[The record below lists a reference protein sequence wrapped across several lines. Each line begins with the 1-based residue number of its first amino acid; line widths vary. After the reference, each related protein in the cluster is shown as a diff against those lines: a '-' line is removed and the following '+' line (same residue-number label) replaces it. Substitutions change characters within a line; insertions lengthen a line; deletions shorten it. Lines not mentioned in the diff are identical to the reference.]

1 MDYYDPRFEL
11 VLSPGDVFCWKDE
24 TYCVSG
30 SPLGYGGTAV
40 IYPLCQ
46 AGGADGLFALKEC
59 FPAMDASD
67 GGFFR
72 ENGVIR
78 ACDPD
83 AQRRLDSAR
92 RAWEKEI
99 RISQRLNMVCHS
111 ALDVWSRES
120 ITADS
125 ITTGGQTYRLGQ
137 DYNSR
142 EGQLFLLRREDTRGA
157 FLSRVLACSGGPNLY
172 FCVQIIQKVLFALQQ
187 FHNAGILHGDL
198 HPDNVYLA
206 DFLQSSGQ
214 FSAVKLADLSSAQ
227 ELANGRAERPLE
239 DILVRP
245 GFRPPES
252 YVKSGE
258 TVLLTPAYDLY
269 QVGRL
274 LLYMI
279 SGSDYL
285 DGSRRDTLYLNPD
298 LVAYLP
304 EERDLIRL
312 GCPYYVQEQVQAF
325 VQRLLEETPGRR
337 FKTVQEAMAELEP
350 LLEKLRPQ
358 PAIFSGD
365 LPALNQ
371 DQLLPRTQQVKQLLQ
386 KFNRNNRVCFV
397 SCMGGM
403 GKTVFA
409 LQAAATWNKRG
420 GRAFFISFPGD
431 IVELFTQSIAFSLT
445 SQLQSQVFDQNPS
458 EREICRRILNLLD
471 TLTEDDLLIIDDLY
485 AEQKTLPQLLGED
498 LDQEWKRDLFRQLC
512 RKKCRILITTRY
524 RPQDLTQYSSYELLP
539 LEEAQLK
546 QLMCLICPA
555 ARQEQEQDLLALIR
569 EVDRTTIMVRM
580 MASLMRRMHYSAR
593 EILAKLR
600 SGTLDT
606 TPVLQDVKGRVENR
620 SIAAHLKAL
629 FDLGHLGKWEKKE
642 LCYALLMGKTG
653 LPYQLF
659 RQACLAC
666 APGAEKEQAALALSN
681 LMDLEYLK
689 KGEDRLLSIHALI
702 RMTARETLLA
712 DDGQTSWFSGEIL
725 SFFRAVWKE
734 GGSSDTRYVPA
745 QTLQQVLEF
754 CEGARAAAVQW
765 QAGKAV
771 CAEVLFRTG
780 QLLQAL
786 GLYGRAQGVL
796 GQAGALYR
804 ALSPAAA
811 GDAALQSSYAQLLM
825 AQAKNVVRWKDL
837 NQFPQAVSYAETA
850 QAILEK
856 NGLAESYLGVKVL
869 AVLGRL
875 CGESQHDDLQEL
887 YYAQAFALAERLYRE
902 QPSSF
907 KNKLT
912 LADAYTNCSW
922 NWLHKNRFAE
932 AYQGSQQAIRL
943 YEELME
949 ESEQQLL
956 LSNFSE
962 QAHGRS
968 RLLAAAGAYN
978 MNADSARALRLAE
991 PGERWK
997 LRQAEKEALEKSMQL
1012 RSVLPQDHPL
1022 LVFQYQRLARFQC
1035 EEAFPPFAD
1044 DFQREQWEKGIQL
1057 FQKALQIQS
1066 GPNLYTENK
1075 DRASLLLE
1083 LAEAYQRAAKA
1094 VLLNA
1099 VPRSDTTSQ
1108 SDALTW
1114 LQQAE
1119 SALGEAAS
1127 MSALSR
1133 PRQTARER
1141 LVLLYKTFCF
1151 IPSFS
1156 FVPNPKFSFLWT
1168 DDSFYQSLL
1177 QDLPS
1182 STSNSC
1188 LAME

>member
-1 MDYYDPRFEL
+1 MNDADPRCQFL
-11 VLSPGDVFCWKDE
+11 LNPGDALCWKGDRYFI
-24 TYCVSG
+24 TG
-30 SPLGYGGTAV
+30 APLGAGGTAV
-40 IYPLCQ
+40 LYPLRRE
-46 AGGADGLFALKEC
+46 GGADGIFALKEC
-59 FPAMDASD
+59 FPALD
-67 GGFFR
+67 GLDSGFSR
-72 ENGVIR
+72 ANGVIR
-78 ACDPD
+78 AGDAG

-92 RAWEKEI
+92 KDWEKEV
-99 RISQRLNMVCHS
+99 RLSQKINVVSHA
-111 ALDVWSRES
+111 ALDAWSSEP
-120 ITADS
+120 ITAES
-125 ITTGGQTYRLGQ
+125 ITTGGQTYRVDR
-137 DYNSR
+137 DYQAG
-142 EGQLFLLRREDTRGA
+142 EGKLFLLRREDRRGM
-157 FLSRVLACSGGPNLY
+157 FLGKVLASGGVFDLY
-172 FCVQIIQKVLFALQQ
+172 GCLKITQKVLFALAQ
-187 FHNAGILHGDL
+187 FHRAGILHGDL

-206 DFLQSSGQ
+206 DFDPASGR
-214 FSAVKLADLSSAQ
+214 FSAVKLADLGSAQ
-227 ELANGRAERPLE
+227 ELTGGRAERPLE
-239 DILVRP
+239 EIYVRP

-252 YVKSGE
+252 YGE
-258 TVLLTPAYDLY
+258 PGDKVLLTPAYDLY

-274 LLYMI
+274 LLDMI

-285 DGSRRDTLYLNPD
+285 DSSGGDRLHLNPG
-298 LVAYLP
+298 LVSFLP
-304 EERDLIRL
+304 KERDLARL
-312 GCPYYVQEQVQAF
+312 GCPNHLQGEVQRF
-325 VQRLLEETPGRR
+325 VQHLLAENPFQRYQSAE
-337 FKTVQEAMAELEP
+337 EAMAQLEP
-350 LLEKLRPQ
+350 LVQKLCPQ
-358 PAIFSGD
+358 PTVFSSA

-371 DQLLPRTQQVKQLLQ
+371 DQMVPRPEQVRQLL
-386 KFNRNNRVCFV
+386 KKIDRGNHVCFV
-397 SCMGGM
+397 FCIGGM

-409 LQAAATWNKRG
+409 LQAAAAWNKRG
-420 GRAFFISFPGD
+420 GRAFFVSFPGSM
-431 IVELFTQSIAFSLT
+431 VELFTRSLAFSLT
-445 SQLQSQVFDQNPS
+445 SQLQSQVFDRNPS
-458 EREICRRILNLLD
+458 EQELCCRVLNLLD

-485 AEQKTLPQLLGED
+485 AEQKTLPQLVG
-498 LDQEWKRDLFRQLC
+498 QELEPAWKRDLFPQLC
-512 RKKCRILITTRY
+512 QKKCSILITTRY

-956 LSNFSE
+956 LSDFSE

-1057 FQKALQIQS
+1057 FQKALRIQS
-1066 GPNLYTENK
+1066 GPNFCTENK
-1075 DRASLLLE
+1075 DRAALLLE
-1083 LAEAYQRAAKA
+1083 LAKAYQQAAKA
-1094 VLLNA
+1094 ALLEGA
-1099 VPRSDTTSQ
+1099 ASPD
-1108 SDALTW
+1108 DALGW
-1114 LQQAE
+1114 LREAE
-1119 SALGEAAS
+1119 SALGEAAG
-1127 MSALSR
+1127 MSGLSR
-1133 PRQTARER
+1133 PRQAAREG
-1141 LVLLYKTFCF
+1141 LVVLYRTFCP
-1151 IPSFS
+1151 IASCS
-1156 FVPNPKFSFLWT
+1156 FVPDRRFFPLWQ
-1168 DDSFYQSLL
+1168 DSPFFRNLL
-1177 QDLPS
+1177 QDLPGS
-1182 STSNSC
+1182 APGSRP
-1188 LAME
+1188 AIE

>member
-1 MDYYDPRFEL
+1 MNDSDLRSKFL
-11 VLSPGDVFCWKDE
+11 LNPGDALSWKGN
-24 TYCVSG
+24 TYFISG
-30 SPLGYGGTAV
+30 APLGFGGTAV
-40 IYPLCQ
+40 VYPLCQ
-46 AGGADGLFALKEC
+46 AGVADGIFALKEC

-72 ENGVIR
+72 KNGVIC

-83 AQRRLDSAR
+83 AQRQLDSAR
-92 RAWEKEI
+92 RDWEKEI
-99 RISQRLNMVCHS
+99 RLSQRINVVSHA
-111 ALDVWSRES
+111 ALDVWNSEP

-125 ITTGGQTYRLGQ
+125 ITTGGQTYRVDQ
-137 DYNSR
+137 DYQAS
-142 EGQLFLLRREDTRGA
+142 EGKLFFLRREDRRGT
-157 FLSRVLACSGGPNLY
+157 FLGRVLASGRVFDLY
-172 FCVQIIQKVLFALQQ
+172 SCLLIIQKVLFALQQ
-187 FHNAGILHGDL
+187 FHHAGILHGDI
-198 HPDNVYLA
+198 HPDNVYIA
-206 DFLQSSGQ
+206 DFNSVSGR
-214 FSAVKLADLSSAQ
+214 FSAVKLADLSSSQ
-227 ELANGRAERPLE
+227 ELTEGRAERPLE
-239 DILVRP
+239 EIHVRP

-252 YVKSGE
+252 YAKLGE
-258 TVLLTPAYDLY
+258 MVLLTPAYDFY

-279 SGSDYL
+279 SGADYL
-285 DGSRRDTLYLNPD
+285 NNSGQDRLHLNPD
-298 LVAYLP
+298 LVSFLP
-304 EERDLIRL
+304 EKGDLARL
-312 GCPYYVQEQVQAF
+312 GCPYYLRRKVQAF
-325 VQRLLEETPGRR
+325 VQHLLDETPSRR
-337 FKTVQEAMAELEP
+337 CQTSQEAMAQLEP
-350 LLEKLRPQ
+350 LLEELRPQ
-358 PAIFSGD
+358 PVIFSSD

-371 DQLLPRTQQVKQLLQ
+371 DQILPRTRQVQQLLQ
-386 KFNRNNRVCFV
+386 KFDRSNRICFV

-409 LQAAATWNKRG
+409 LQAAAAWNQRG

-431 IVELFTQSIAFSLT
+431 IVELFTQSMAFSLT
-445 SQLQSQVFDQNPS
+445 SQLQSQVFDRNPS
-458 EREICRRILNLLD
+458 EQEICCRILNLLD

-498 LDQEWKRDLFRQLC
+498 LDQAWKRDLFRQLC

-524 RPQDLTQYSSYELLP
+524 NPRDLMGYSSYELLP
-539 LEEAQLK
+539 LKEEKLK
-546 QLMCLICPA
+546 QLMCLICPEVEHE
-555 ARQEQEQDLLALIR
+555 RDQDLVALMN
-569 EVDRTTIMVRM
+569 EVDHSLIMIRM
-580 MASLMRRMHYSAR
+580 VASLMRQMNYSVQD
-593 EILAKLR
+593 ILEKLR

-629 FDLGHLGKWEKKE
+629 FDLGNLGEWEKKE
-642 LCYALLMGKTG
+642 LCYALLMGKAG
-653 LPYQLF
+653 LPYEVF
-659 RQACLAC
+659 RQACLTC
-666 APGAEKEQAALALSN
+666 ASGAEKGQAELALSN
-681 LMDLEYLK
+681 LINLEYLK
-689 KGEDRLLSIHALI
+689 RDGDGLLSIHALI

-712 DDGQTSWFSGEIL
+712 DDAQKSSFCSQIL
-725 SFFRAVWKE
+725 SFFRAVWRE

-745 QTLQQVLEF
+745 RTLQQTLGF
-754 CEGARAAAVQW
+754 CETTRAAAVRW

-786 GLYGRAQGVL
+786 GLYGKAQSVL
-796 GQAGALYR
+796 KQASTLYQDLFR
-804 ALSPAAA
+804 AAA
-811 GDAALQSSYAQLLM
+811 EDAELQSSYAQLLM

-837 NQFPQAVSYAETA
+837 NQFPQAVSYAKTA

-856 NGLAESYLGVKVL
+856 NGLAGSFLGVKVMAL
-869 AVLGRL
+869 FGRL
-875 CGESQHDDLQEL
+875 CGESQHYDLQEL
-887 YYAQAFALAERLYRE
+887 YYKQSFALAERLHNAE
-902 QPSSF
+902 PSSF
-907 KNKLT
+907 KNKLA
-912 LADAYTNCSW
+912 LADSYTNCSW
-922 NWLHKNRFAE
+922 NWLHKNRFAK
-932 AYQGSQQAIRL
+932 AYQSSQQAIQL
-943 YEELME
+943 YEELMKENEDRLSASYSPE
-949 ESEQQLL
+949 E
-956 LSNFSE
+956 
-962 QAHGRS
+962 AHQRS

-978 MNADSARALRLAE
+978 MNADAARALRLAE
-991 PGERWK
+991 PRERWNM
-997 LRQAEKEALEKSMQL
+997 RQAEKQALEKSMDL
-1012 RSVLPQDHPL
+1012 RSALPKDHPL
-1022 LVFQYQRLARFQC
+1022 LIFQYQRLARFQC

-1044 DFQREQWEKGIQL
+1044 SFQRDQWEAGIQL

-1099 VPRSDTTSQ
+1099 VPQSDTTSQ

-1168 DDSFYQSLL
+1168 DDPFYQSLL

>member
-1 MDYYDPRFEL
+1 MNDSDPRSKFL
-11 VLSPGDVFCWKDE
+11 LNPGDALSWKGN
-24 TYCVSG
+24 TYFISG
-30 SPLGYGGTAV
+30 APLGFGGTAV
-40 IYPLCQ
+40 VYPLCQ
-46 AGGADGLFALKEC
+46 AGVADGIFALKEC

-72 ENGVIR
+72 KNGVIC

-83 AQRRLDSAR
+83 AQRQLDSAR
-92 RAWEKEI
+92 RDWEKEI
-99 RISQRLNMVCHS
+99 RLSQRINVVSHA
-111 ALDVWSRES
+111 ALDVWNSEP

-125 ITTGGQTYRLGQ
+125 ITTGGQTYRVGQ
-137 DYNSR
+137 DYRAS
-142 EGQLFLLRREDTRGA
+142 EGKLFFLRREDRRGT
-157 FLSRVLACSGGPNLY
+157 FLGRVLASGRVFDLY
-172 FCVQIIQKVLFALQQ
+172 SCLLIIQKVLFALQQ
-187 FHNAGILHGDL
+187 FHHAGILHGDI
-198 HPDNVYLA
+198 HPYNVYIA
-206 DFLQSSGQ
+206 DFDSASGR
-214 FSAVKLADLSSAQ
+214 FSAVKLADLSSSQ
-227 ELANGRAERPLE
+227 ELTEGRAERPLE
-239 DILVRP
+239 EIHVRP
-245 GFRPPES
+245 GFRAPES
-252 YVKSGE
+252 YAKLGAM
-258 TVLLTPAYDLY
+258 VLLTPAYDFY

-285 DGSRRDTLYLNPD
+285 NNSGQDRLHLNPD
-298 LVAYLP
+298 LVSFLP
-304 EERDLIRL
+304 EEGDLARL
-312 GCPYYVQEQVQAF
+312 GCPYYLRRKVQAF
-325 VQRLLEETPGRR
+325 VQHLLDETPSRR
-337 FKTVQEAMAELEP
+337 CQTSQEAMAQLEP
-350 LLEKLRPQ
+350 LLEELRPQ
-358 PAIFSGD
+358 PVIFSSD

-371 DQLLPRTQQVKQLLQ
+371 DQILPRTQQVKQLLQ
-386 KFNRNNRVCFV
+386 KFDRSNRICFV

-409 LQAAATWNKRG
+409 LQAAAAWNQRG

-431 IVELFTQSIAFSLT
+431 IVELFTQSMAFSLT
-445 SQLQSQVFDQNPS
+445 SQLQSQVFDRNPS
-458 EREICRRILNLLD
+458 EQEICCRILNLLD

-498 LDQEWKRDLFRQLC
+498 LDQAWKRDLFRQLC
-512 RKKCRILITTRY
+512 QKKCSILITTRY

-629 FDLGHLGKWEKKE
+629 FDLGNLGEWEKKE
-642 LCYALLMGKTG
+642 LCYALLMGKAG
-653 LPYQLF
+653 LPYEVF

-786 GLYGRAQGVL
+786 GLYGRAQSVL
-796 GQAGALYR
+796 KQASTLYQDLFR
-804 ALSPAAA
+804 AAA
-811 GDAALQSSYAQLLM
+811 EDAELQSNYVQLLT
-825 AQAKNVVRWKDL
+825 AQAKNIVRWKDL
-837 NQFPQAVSYAETA
+837 SQFPQAVSYAETA

-856 NGLAESYLGVKVL
+856 TGLAESYLGVKVL

-922 NWLHKNRFAE
+922 NWLHKNRFAK
-932 AYQGSQQAIRL
+932 AYQSSQQAIQL
-943 YEELME
+943 YEELMKENEDRLSTSYSPE
-949 ESEQQLL
+949 E
-956 LSNFSE
+956 
-962 QAHGRS
+962 AHQRS

-978 MNADSARALRLAE
+978 MNADAARALRLAE
-991 PGERWK
+991 PRERWNM
-997 LRQAEKEALEKSMQL
+997 RQAEKQALEKSMDL
-1012 RSVLPQDHPL
+1012 RSALPKDHPL
-1022 LVFQYQRLARFQC
+1022 LIFQYQRLARFQC

-1044 DFQREQWEKGIQL
+1044 SFQRDQWEAGIQL

-1094 VLLNA
+1094 VLLNV

-1168 DDSFYQSLL
+1168 DDPFYQSLL